1 MGRFGGCLMSARF
14 ATATVL
20 LVAAVFTGSQLGCAV
35 VSRQAARYS
44 QLAHAALVVESSQSA
59 AVTAAEG
66 ESK

>member
-1 MGRFGGCLMSARF
+1 MGRDGGCLMSARF
-14 ATATVL
+14 VVAAAF
-20 LVAAVFTGSQLGCAV
+20 LVAAVFAGSQLGCAV
-35 VSRQAARYS
+35 ASHQAARYS

>member
-1 MGRFGGCLMSARF
+1 MNARF
-14 ATATVL
+14 ATATVF
-20 LVAAVFTGSQLGCAV
+20 LVAAVFAGSQLGCAV
-35 VSRQAARYS
+35 VSQQAARYS